1 MQNQII
7 DKTNMTNNASEYLI
21 VKQRHNIYH
30 LSQPEGLPAPSAP
43 EGHLKHHTIQ
53 LIEASSP
60 GL

>member
-7 DKTNMTNNASEYLI
+7 DKTNMTSNASEYLI

-43 EGHLKHHTIQ
+43 EGHLKHDTIQ